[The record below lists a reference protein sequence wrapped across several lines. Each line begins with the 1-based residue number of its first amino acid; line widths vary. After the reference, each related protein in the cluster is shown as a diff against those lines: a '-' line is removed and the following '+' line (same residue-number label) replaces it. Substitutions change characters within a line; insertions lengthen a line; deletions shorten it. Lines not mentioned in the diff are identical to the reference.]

1 VTRGG
6 DPQAE
11 RRASIAPRSVAAI
24 LLRGVWEELARR
36 RVDLRELER
45 RSGVLLP
52 QAQAGV
58 VSLVASDLHAL
69 FAVAAELTGDPALGL
84 SLGRVMNDA
93 SLHLVGPL
101 ILASSTLRHAIETM
115 VRVAPQARG
124 GLVPRFE
131 EQDATARF
139 GFPREA
145 HPGAGGRVEA
155 QLIAMLMVHFAS
167 RFRTEADL
175 PLAVEFGFPAPA
187 DISPFQR
194 AFPGPVRFD
203 ADGTY
208 VCFAQ
213 DVLDR
218 RRVGADEHLP
228 QQLFQLVEAQL
239 ASIDEGLRWAERV
252 RLVLRRR
259 PVVRHVDPRELSREL
274 CTTTRGLTRRLGLEG
289 VTLSEL
295 LDELLYERARMLLAR
310 PQASTAQ
317 VAEALGYAELS
328 SFYRAFRRWS
338 DGLTPKEFL
347 ARQQTKD
354 S

>member
-1 VTRGG
+1 
-6 DPQAE
+6 
-11 RRASIAPRSVAAI
+11 VAAI

-36 RVDLRELER
+36 GVDLRELER

-52 QAQAGV
+52 QVQGGI
-58 VSLVASDLHAL
+58 VSLPASDLHAI
-69 FAVAAELTGDPALGL
+69 FSVAVELTSDPALGL

-101 ILASSTLRHAIETM
+101 ILASSTLRQAIETM
-115 VRVAPQARG
+115 LRVAPQARG
-124 GLVPRFE
+124 GLAPRFNE
-131 EQDATARF
+131 HGAVARF
-139 GFPREA
+139 GFPREFHA
-145 HPGAGGRVEA
+145 SAGGRVEA

-167 RFRTEADL
+167 RFRDDSDP
-175 PLAVEFGFPAPA
+175 PLTVEFGFPAPA
-187 DISPFQR
+187 DASPYLR
-194 AFPGPVRFD
+194 AFPGPVHFD

-213 DVLDR
+213 AVLDR

-239 ASIDEGLRWAERV
+239 VSIDEGQCWTERV
-252 RLVLRRR
+252 RIVLRRK
-259 PVVRHVDPRELSREL
+259 PVVRHVDPRELAREL
-274 CTTTRGLTRRLGLEG
+274 RTTARGLTRRLALEG

-295 LDELLYERARMLLAR
+295 LDELLYERARALLAR

-338 DGLTPKEFL
+338 DGLTPKEYL
-347 ARQQTKD
+347 AREQSKD
-354 S
+354 R